1 MKMKTKLALV
11 VGVATLAVTPVFAKG
26 GGRQGTDMTHVS
38 YRVAMTNDGVEPSA
52 AGTVSVTSSV
62 QGNANKQQATVAVSG
77 LTGGASYSLIAT
89 LNDGSGTTVDLD
101 DFTVDN
107 KGHATVSLNNSGKT
121 SKKSTPL
128 PDGFDLTQVIQFD
141 VIDSTSTAVL
151 TADTTAPSSL
161 KYMAKRNL
169 NNGGTANGSVQIS
182 SSKGKTKFSLTAS
195 GLDASTDYQ
204 IVFNGTPVETV
215 TTDSKGNLK
224 NTDAPLPDNILDL
237 QTVEVWDSTNT
248 AVLGTTTPLP

>member
-1 MKMKTKLALV
+1 MKIKTKVALV
-11 VGVATLAVTPVFAKG
+11 IGVATLAVTPAFAKG
-26 GGRQGTDMTHVS
+26 GGGTDITHVA

-52 AGTVSVTSSV
+52 AGTISVSANV
-62 QGNANKQQATVAVSG
+62 QGNANKQQVNLMVTG

-89 LNDGSGTTVDLD
+89 LNDGSATTVDLE

-107 KGHATVSLNNSGKT
+107 KGHATLSLNNSGK
-121 SKKSTPL
+121 SGKKSTPL

-141 VIDSTSTAVL
+141 VVDSTSTAVL

-161 KYMAKRNL
+161 KYLAKRNL
-169 NNGGTANGSVQIS
+169 NNGGAANGTVQIKS
-182 SSKGKTKFSLTAS
+182 SGTKTKFMLSAS
-195 GLDASTDYQ
+195 GLDPSTDYQ

-215 TTDSKGNLK
+215 TSDAKGNLR
-224 NTDAPLPDNILDL
+224 NTDAPLPANILDL
-237 QTVEVWDSTNT
+237 QTVEVWDSSNT

>member
-26 GGRQGTDMTHVS
+26 GSKQVTDMTHVS

-52 AGTVSVTSSV
+52 TGTITVSAAV
-62 QGNANKQQATVAVSG
+62 QGSANKQKLTLAVSG
-77 LTGGASYSLIAT
+77 LTGGATYSLMAT
-89 LNDGSGTTVDLD
+89 LNDGSATTVDLD
-101 DFTVDN
+101 DFPVDN
-107 KGHATVSLNNSGKT
+107 KGHATVSLSNSGK
-121 SKKSTPL
+121 SGKHGTPL
-128 PDGFDLTQVIQFD
+128 PDGFDLSQVIEFD
-141 VIDSTSTAVL
+141 VIDSTSTPVL
-151 TADTTAPSSL
+151 TADTTAPASL

-169 NNGGTANGSVQIS
+169 NNGGSANGTVQIS

-195 GLDASTDYQ
+195 GLDAGTDYQ

-215 TTDSKGNLK
+215 TTDAKGNLK
-224 NTDAPLPDNILDL
+224 NTDAPLPANILDL
-237 QTVEVWDSTNT
+237 QTVEVWDASNT